1 MTIQFKC
8 GQCGQTLKVGDNA
21 AGKRA
26 KCPKCQSVVSIPEVS
41 AESPDLGPVPPP
53 PPQPKPDS
61 AGDEW
66 DRFMDSPFPKD
77 AENPYQSPTA
87 TKEPQYLPKGDPKTL
102 GSQPVRN
109 VPTEFGSIMNYS
121 WAVWK
126 ENLGLLIGAMVVV
139 MIIGGAV
146 SGVSEVFFNIIAK
159 TDLRRLIPVIAL
171 ASMLVQTCVNTF
183 LTVGLMQIIL
193 KLARRQRADFADLFG
208 GGELFLPALGT
219 NLLFTLATSIGFV
232 LCIIPGIIVVLL
244 WWPCVFL
251 VVDRKANVMESFTMA
266 REVTANN
273 IGTIIVVWLAGIGIS
288 LVGLAACCVGIVA
301 AAPLVAVMY
310 GVSYLMMAGQ
320 IPANAQYRS

>member
-41 AESPDLGPVPPP
+41 DESSDLGPVPPP
-53 PPQPKPDS
+53 PPAKS
-61 AGDEW
+61 EAGGDEW
-66 DRFMDSPFPKD
+66 DRFMDSPFAKE
-77 AENPYQSPTA
+77 AENPYQSPA
-87 TKEPQYLPKGDPKTL
+87 AAKEPQYLPKGDPKSL
-102 GSQPVRN
+102 GKQPVRN
-109 VPTEFGSIMNYS
+109 VPTDFGSIMNYS
-121 WAVWK
+121 WAIWK

-139 MIIGGAV
+139 MIIGGAIG
-146 SGVSEVFFNIIAK
+146 GVSEAFLGIIAR
-159 TDLRRLIPVIAL
+159 TDLRRLLPVFGL
-171 ASMLVQTCVNTF
+171 GTMLVQTCANTF
-183 LTVGLMQIIL
+183 LTVGLMQIIF

-219 NLLFTLATSIGFV
+219 NLLFSLASGIGFV
-232 LCIIPGIIVVLL
+232 LCIIPGIIVLLL

-251 VVDRKANVMESFTMA
+251 VIDRKANVMESFTLA

-273 IGTIIVVWLAGIGIS
+273 MGTIIVVWLAGIGIS
-288 LVGLAACCVGIVA
+288 LVGVAACCVGIVA

-320 IPANAQYRS
+320 IPANAQYKS

>member
-87 TKEPQYLPKGDPKTL
+87 TKEPQYLPKGDPKTV

-183 LTVGLMQIIL
+183 LTVGLMQSFSNL
-193 KLARRQRADFADLFG
+193 RAVSARISPTCLVAASCFFPLWEPTCSSRWLPVSDSCCASSRASSSCCFG
-208 GGELFLPALGT
+208 GRACSWWSTGKQ
-219 NLLFTLATSIGFV
+219 TSWSP
-232 LCIIPGIIVVLL
+232 LRWPGKSRPI
-244 WWPCVFL
+244 
-251 VVDRKANVMESFTMA
+251 T
-266 REVTANN
+266 
-273 IGTIIVVWLAGIGIS
+273 
-288 LVGLAACCVGIVA
+288 
-301 AAPLVAVMY
+301 
-310 GVSYLMMAGQ
+310 
-320 IPANAQYRS
+320 